1 MTNQQA
7 DLKET
12 SRIGRMGA
20 LPHMLF
26 DRARF
31 AATPPCCA
39 GEIIAMDVV
48 DNRKETTSTG
58 LAARSLSTCRVI
70 CSVDRL
76 LSLLMAVLAALVLVG
91 LLGTQALAHDGHGAV
106 ASAPAP
112 GVEAVVSADDA
123 PLSDGLLIMT
133 ADAASCDG
141 HCCFTSL
148 CCPAVA
154 VALDVSPVRR
164 HPATTAAPSAVDL
177 IAAGP
182 PEGPRRPPKPRI

>member
-12 SRIGRMGA
+12 SLIGRLA
-20 LPHMLF
+20 AWPRMLF

-31 AATPPCCA
+31 AATPQCCA
-39 GEIIAMDVV
+39 GETIAMDVV
-48 DNRKETTSTG
+48 GSRKETTFTG
-58 LAARSLSTCRVI
+58 VATRSLSACRVI

-112 GVEAVVSADDA
+112 GVEAVASIDDG
-123 PLSDGLLIMT
+123 PLSGSLLIMT

-154 VALDVSPVRR
+154 VALDVSPVRP